1 MDKLIPAK
9 PSRKKSPETYI
20 NQEAHMPTTTN
31 KRALTEVE
39 TAEYIGMSR
48 SFLRQSRMEGNRT
61 NRTPAPSF
69 IKIGRSVRYLI
80 EDLDNWLDSFS
91 RRSHVMEVEV

>member
-1 MDKLIPAK
+1 MKD
-9 PSRKKSPETYI
+9 T
-20 NQEAHMPTTTN
+20 MTVV

-48 SFLRQSRMEGNRT
+48 SFLRQSRMEGNRE
-61 NRTPAPSF
+61 NRTPAPPF

-80 EDLDNWLDSFS
+80 EDLDNWLDSFYRLEYIGQS
-91 RRSHVMEVEV
+91 PLGEKC